1 MTIRWDAPSN
11 QGSALLSYLIEI
23 KTSVGTY
30 VEDTTNC
37 KGSDNP
43 TILAAAK
50 CDIPIASLISS
61 SVYKLAWGDSVWAKV
76 TAFNKY
82 GASLESSPE
91 GNGAKI
97 LTISAP
103 PTALTETVSQRSATS
118 ITFSWTAPTIN
129 GGAVVESYRINA
141 ADVLTGEWSV
151 LKDLHQ
157 GITYTAINLVAGHTY
172 EF

>member
-1 MTIRWDAPSN
+1 
-11 QGSALLSYLIEI
+11 LIEI
-23 KTSVGTY
+23 KTSIGTF

-37 KGSDNP
+37 KGFNNP

-61 SVYKLAWGDSVWAKV
+61 SVYNLAWGDSVWARV

-103 PTALTETVSQRSATS
+103 PTALTETVSMRSATS

-129 GGAVVESYRINA
+129 GGAPVEDYRITA
-141 ADVLTGEWSV
+141 ADVLTGVWSE
-151 LKDLHQ
+151 LKDRHQ
-157 GITYTAINLVAGHTY
+157 GITYTAIGLEAGHTY
-172 EF
+172 IF